1 MIESVKSKHGCTIKV
16 CCASCFHS
24 SIMNDELRKC
34 GLTNEYKH
42 PSDKCIAWEVKPK
55 LMKNAGKGGGL
66 IRSKEKIIEAQEK
79 KIAEGKLKI
88 SYTQIKMNDVL
99 SKKGKEEAVVCE
111 GNTEEAKG

>member
-16 CCASCFHS
+16 CCASCVHS
-24 SIMNDELRKC
+24 SIMTDELRKC
-34 GLTNEYKH
+34 GLTNEYKT

-79 KIAEGKLKI
+79 KIADGVLKI
-88 SYTQIKMNDVL
+88 SYTQIKMNGEMRG
-99 SKKGKEEAVVCE
+99 SKNEEIVEKNVDQFS
-111 GNTEEAKG
+111 